1 MTKRSLVQIV
11 TANLIVSTS
20 LAYLISY
27 LLWSIPHHA
36 NPIVYLSERIGQSML
51 FSLIMMPQLLID
63 ELPKL
68 FANTTSA
75 REWILVGIFVLPMI
89 LLLVV
94 VTCTLLGWITSAKRY
109 VIFSNVALTGF
120 IVSVANVGWIYAQV
134 LP

>member
-1 MTKRSLVQIV
+1 MFI
-11 TANLIVSTS
+11 
-20 LAYLISY
+20 
-27 LLWSIPHHA
+27 
-36 NPIVYLSERIGQSML
+36 
-51 FSLIMMPQLLID
+51 SLIMIPQLLID

-75 REWILVGIFVLPMI
+75 REWILVGISVLPMI

-94 VTCTLLGWITSAKRY
+94 VTCTLLAWIASAKRY